1 MKESDIDRIHT
12 VLTRLFLVVC
22 CGVLAT
28 ACVKDPQKGED
39 TPDGGES
46 ASKYFSYATTREYTV
61 AIDYGFSDY
70 QVLFEIYGGN
80 PLAEVDGGLV
90 KTSEEP
96 LYRAATDKKGCFSGT
111 VTLPADLTE
120 VYLYSD
126 YPGTVSPVKL
136 TVGENGAIAYD

>member
-1 MKESDIDRIHT
+1 MMKEIDIDRVHT

-28 ACVKDPQKGED
+28 ACVKDPQKARIRRMAVNR
-39 TPDGGES
+39 P
-46 ASKYFSYATTREYTV
+46 SKYFSYATTREYTV

-96 LYRAATDKKGCFSGT
+96 LYRAATDKKDAFRVPSLCRPT
-111 VTLPADLTE
+111 
-120 VYLYSD
+120 
-126 YPGTVSPVKL
+126 
-136 TVGENGAIAYD
+136 

>member
-1 MKESDIDRIHT
+1 MSQSGFRSACDCTALSVWKTKPEHGTDRPLPELNRIRMMKEIDIDRIHT

-70 QVLFEIYGGN
+70 QVLF
-80 PLAEVDGGLV
+80 
-90 KTSEEP
+90 
-96 LYRAATDKKGCFSGT
+96 
-111 VTLPADLTE
+111 
-120 VYLYSD
+120 
-126 YPGTVSPVKL
+126 
-136 TVGENGAIAYD
+136 

>member
-1 MKESDIDRIHT
+1 MKEIDIDRVHT

-80 PLAEVDGGLV
+80 PLRWTAVWSRPPKSRCIGLRR
-90 KTSEEP
+90 T
-96 LYRAATDKKGCFSGT
+96 KKDAFRVPSLCRPT
-111 VTLPADLTE
+111 
-120 VYLYSD
+120 
-126 YPGTVSPVKL
+126 
-136 TVGENGAIAYD
+136 

>member
-1 MKESDIDRIHT
+1 MKEIDIDRIHT

-70 QVLFEIYGGN
+70 QVLFEIYGEN
-80 PLAEVDGGLV
+80 PLAEVDGGR
-90 KTSEEP
+90 KIP
-96 LYRAATDKKGCFSGT
+96 
-111 VTLPADLTE
+111 
-120 VYLYSD
+120 
-126 YPGTVSPVKL
+126 
-136 TVGENGAIAYD
+136 

>member
-1 MKESDIDRIHT
+1 MKEIDIDR
-12 VLTRLFLVVC
+12 TRLFLVVC

-70 QVLFEIYGGN
+70 QVLFEIYGEN
-80 PLAEVDGGLV
+80 PLAEVDGGL
-90 KTSEEP
+90 KSRCIGLRRT
-96 LYRAATDKKGCFSGT
+96 KKDAFRVPSLCRPT
-111 VTLPADLTE
+111 
-120 VYLYSD
+120 
-126 YPGTVSPVKL
+126 
-136 TVGENGAIAYD
+136 

>member
-1 MKESDIDRIHT
+1 MLRSAGDR
-12 VLTRLFLVVC
+12 LC
-22 CGVLAT
+22 EGSA
-28 ACVKDPQKGED
+28 KGED

-96 LYRAATDKKGCFSGT
+96 LYRAATDKKDAFRVPSLCRPT
-111 VTLPADLTE
+111 
-120 VYLYSD
+120 
-126 YPGTVSPVKL
+126 
-136 TVGENGAIAYD
+136 